1 MSKPSTSETHTREP
15 SLKTLEDIERLERT
29 PWRERLVAHTTYGL
43 LRDAC
48 ERFPDRIALR
58 LLLSADAQA
67 PTRDVRYRELLE
79 AVHRTANALHECGL
93 SAGAAVT
100 ILLPNL
106 VESHFA
112 LWGAQAA
119 AIASPVNPMLDAAY
133 IARICEETK
142 AEVLV
147 ALGPVPGSD
156 IWDKAVQVAERVTR
170 IHTMLQVRLDAA
182 LGQQD
187 PAPPQAPLPTR
198 AGVRVLD
205 FHRVLA
211 DARPDRLVADRPIDP
226 EATCAYFH
234 TGGTTGYPKVAV
246 HRHVNE
252 AFMASSLRWI
262 DDRVDVVLSGLPLF
276 HVNGAIVTGL
286 GAFHRGSEVVMLTPA
301 GYRTPGLLDQF
312 WAIARRFGATTFSSV
327 PTVLSSLLDKPWPDG
342 GVPTLRHVLCG
353 AAPLPRQVALDF
365 ERLTGARIHEGYGLT
380 EGTCVST
387 LNLPQGRRQ
396 LGTVGFR
403 MPYQEVRLF
412 ALGADGKPTAA
423 ALARDNPG
431 VIGLRGPNIF
441 PGYLR
446 AVDNDG
452 IWIDGGWFN
461 TGDLGRWDEE
471 GQLVLCG
478 RAKDLIIR
486 GGHNIDPQLIEDV
499 LTAHP
504 AVGSAAAI
512 GQPDRHAGELPVAY
526 VTLRAGM
533 LADAEELMAH
543 ARRHI
548 PERAAVPVRV
558 AILPSLPLT
567 AVGKVSK
574 PHLRAMAFECVLR
587 DALDAEALQEVE
599 LRGALA
605 HGGGIAV
612 ELSGPESHR
621 PAGLAL
627 VGRFPVAARWV
638 EQIK

>member
-1 MSKPSTSETHTREP
+1 MKLSTTDTAAREA

-29 PWRERLVAHTTYGL
+29 PWRERLDADTTYGL

-48 ERFPDRIALR
+48 ERFPERIALR
-58 LLLSADAQA
+58 LLPSADAQA

-79 AVHRTANALHECGL
+79 SVHRTANALHACGL
-93 SAGAAVT
+93 SADAAVT

-119 AIASPVNPMLDAAY
+119 AIASPVNPMLAAAY

-147 ALGPVPGSD
+147 ALGPAPGSD
-156 IWDKAVQVAERVTR
+156 IWDKAVQVADRVPT
-170 IHTMLQVRLDAA
+170 IHTVLQVRLDAA
-182 LGQQD
+182 LGQQRRV
-187 PAPPQAPLPTR
+187 ASQVPLPTR
-198 AGVRVLD
+198 SGVRVLD
-205 FHRVLA
+205 FHECMA
-211 DARPDRLVADRPIDP
+211 DARPDRLVSDRAIEP

-252 AFMASSLRWI
+252 AFMACSLKWI

-276 HVNGAIVTGL
+276 HVNGALVTGL
-286 GAFHRGSEVVMLTPA
+286 GAFHRGSEVVMLTPG

-327 PTVLSSLLDKPWPDG
+327 PTILSSLLDKPWPDG

-396 LGTVGFR
+396 LGTVGLR

-412 ALGADGKPTAA
+412 ALGVAGKPAA
-423 ALARDNPG
+423 AFKRGEPG
-431 VIGLRGPNIF
+431 VIGVRGPNVF

-446 AVDNDG
+446 AADNNG

-461 TGDLGRWDEE
+461 TGDLGRWDED
-471 GQLVLCG
+471 GQLILCG

-499 LTAHP
+499 MTAHP

-512 GQPDRHAGELPVAY
+512 GQPDRHAGELPMAY
-526 VTLRAGM
+526 VTLRAGR
-533 LADAEELMAH
+533 LADADELMEH
-543 ARRHI
+543 ARQRI

-574 PHLRAMAFECVLR
+574 PHLRAMAFESVLR
-587 DALDAEALQEVE
+587 EAFDAENLQDIE

-621 PAGLAL
+621 SASLAL
-627 VGRFPVAARWV
+627 AGRFPVTARWV

>member
-1 MSKPSTSETHTREP
+1 V
-15 SLKTLEDIERLERT
+15 KTLEDIERLERT
-29 PWRERLVAHTTYGL
+29 PWRDRLAADTTYGL

-48 ERFPDRIALR
+48 GRFPDRIALR
-58 LLLSADAQA
+58 LLLSGNAQA

-79 AVHRTANALHECGL
+79 SVNRTANALHGCGL
-93 SAGAAVT
+93 SAEAAVT
-100 ILLPNL
+100 LLLPNL

-156 IWDKAVQVAERVTR
+156 LWDKAVQVAERVPT
-170 IHTMLQVRLDAA
+170 IHTVLQVRLDNA
-182 LGQQD
+182 LGQQRSA
-187 PAPPQAPLPTR
+187 APQGPLPTR
-198 AGVRVLD
+198 PGVRVRD
-205 FHRVLA
+205 FHQALA
-211 DARPDRLVADRPIDP
+211 DACPDRLVFDRPIDP

-234 TGGTTGYPKVAV
+234 TGGTTGTPKVAV

-252 AFMASSLRWI
+252 AFMACSLQWV
-262 DDRVDVVLSGLPLF
+262 DDREDVVLSGLPLF

-286 GAFHRGSEVVMLTPA
+286 GAFHRGAEVVMLTPV

-312 WAIARRFGATTFSSV
+312 WEIARRFGATTFSAV
-327 PTVLSSLLDKPWPDG
+327 PTVLSSLLEKPWPDG
-342 GVPTLRHVLCG
+342 GVPPLRQVLCG

-396 LGTVGFR
+396 LGTVGLR

-412 ALGADGKPTAA
+412 ALGADGRPTGAA
-423 ALARDNPG
+423 AKRDAPG
-431 VIGLRGPNIF
+431 VVGLRGPNVF

-446 AVDNDG
+446 AADNAG

-461 TGDLGRWDEE
+461 TGDLGRWDED

-486 GGHNIDPQLIEDV
+486 GGHNIDPQLIEDA

-504 AVGSAAAI
+504 AVGAAAAI

-533 LADAEELMAH
+533 LVDADELMEH
-543 ARRHI
+543 ARQRI
-548 PERAAVPVRV
+548 QERAAVPVRI
-558 AILPSLPLT
+558 AILPALPLT

-574 PHLRAMAFECVLR
+574 PHLRALAVESVLR
-587 DALDAEALQEVE
+587 EALDAVRLQEVE
-599 LRGALA
+599 LRGAPA

-612 ELSGPESHR
+612 ALSGPESHR
-621 PAGLAL
+621 SAGLAL
-627 VGRFPVAARWV
+627 VGRFPVAAQWV
-638 EQIK
+638 EQTA